1 MSFSSLNLLVF
12 QSSDS
17 GLLRSASSASILKFE
32 GEVEADGLDKE
43 KEQHGPHGILSHLKS
58 LTFGAKTMWRL
69 LFCSFFQHFPYIRRD
84 AHVLCGNI
92 VVLVD
97 VREYLC
103 LSLWKF

>member
-69 LFCSFFQHFPYIRRD
+69 LFCSFFYTFLIFEETPMFFAVIS
-84 AHVLCGNI
+84 LCWSMSENI
-92 VVLVD
+92 
-97 VREYLC
+97 YA
-103 LSLWKF
+103 